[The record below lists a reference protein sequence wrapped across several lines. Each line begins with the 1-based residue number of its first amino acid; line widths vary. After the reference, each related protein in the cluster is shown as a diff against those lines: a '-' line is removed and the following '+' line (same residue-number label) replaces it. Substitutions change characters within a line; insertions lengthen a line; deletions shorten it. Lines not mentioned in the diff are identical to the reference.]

1 MSTDNEYL
9 RLIYNSLEAANP
21 NNQSA
26 TAQPVIMVGTMTTPN
41 ESATLMLAGRSLVS
55 IGFRISSINTSVGI
69 GLRCLLYTGGFPL
82 SADGN
87 AVMTLTANGLYLYTW
102 EGAADSIVIKFE
114 SESGGIDAE
123 IHYTA
128 RAQ

>member
-1 MSTDNEYL
+1 MATDNEYL
-9 RLIYNSLEAANP
+9 RLISNSLN
-21 NNQSA
+21 A
-26 TAQPVIMVGTMTTPN
+26 TDLIAQPNIMVGTMTTPN
-41 ESATLMLAGRSLVS
+41 ESATLMLAGRSRVS

-69 GLRCLLYTGGFPL
+69 GLRCLLYTGGFLYPL

-102 EGAADSIVIKFE
+102 EGAADSINIKFE